1 MHTKEYFCV
10 SLPFILLPLL
20 PREISLREPKLEMAI
35 VHKENFSIASHIPFS
50 FSWGLNGFLKK
61 ICLCKVLAVATG
73 WGWDLAALSHSVWD
87 FSYPTS
93 SNPHLLH

>member
-50 FSWGLNGFLKK
+50 FS
-61 ICLCKVLAVATG
+61 
-73 WGWDLAALSHSVWD
+73 
-87 FSYPTS
+87 
-93 SNPHLLH
+93 